1 MTRFLAALMLAAA
14 AAVAIAGGI
23 PDQVIKADKNHNERR
38 EAVSRSTVTGL
49 STFVGQTLAIGAR
62 SIEREISK
70 EWAKARGLAAG
81 GRS

>member
-1 MTRFLAALMLAAA
+1 MTRIATVLALIAAV

-23 PDQVIKADKNHNERR
+23 PDQVIKADRNHSERH
-38 EAVSRSTVTGL
+38 EAAVTGL
-49 STFVGQTLAIGAR
+49 PTFVGQALAIGAR